1 MDFKQGGK
9 ALQRIRKERGL
20 TQETLGE
27 MAGASAV
34 TVSRIERGV
43 FTPSLPTL
51 ISLCNAISVGTDTV
65 LAAYVHAASPTRWTP
80 LVQRLEGLDSE
91 KKVKAEAMI
100 ESILDNI

>member
-51 ISLCNAISVGTDTV
+51 ISLCNALSVCSRRLPYPMDTARSTV
-65 LAAYVHAASPTRWTP
+65 GRVRF
-80 LVQRLEGLDSE
+80 RKEGQGGGD
-91 KKVKAEAMI
+91 
-100 ESILDNI
+100 D